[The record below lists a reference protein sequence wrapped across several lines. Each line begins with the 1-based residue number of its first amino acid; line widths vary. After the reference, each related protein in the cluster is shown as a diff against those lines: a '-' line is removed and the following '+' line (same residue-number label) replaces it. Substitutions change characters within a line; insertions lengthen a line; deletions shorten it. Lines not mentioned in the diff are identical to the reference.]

1 MIKVKVLEANTTL
14 ALDVKEI
21 SVRELLEKL
30 NLTETE
36 HIVLRN
42 CCVITE
48 EDILVDGDEVTIFT
62 VKSGG

>member
-14 ALDVKEI
+14 ELDVKEI

-42 CCVITE
+42 YCVVTE